1 MKELRRGEA
10 ETKSRPKKGKMVE
23 FLFILLVMSSFCD
36 ELNTHWREE
45 IGLMNKSSGCW
56 ILNEDYTNMFGWL
69 VITKALS

>member
-36 ELNTHWREE
+36 ELNTH
-45 IGLMNKSSGCW
+45 
-56 ILNEDYTNMFGWL
+56 
-69 VITKALS
+69 